1 METTYTP
8 KCWGGWGWYSLR
20 MFHTKMGDERV
31 VVVMRNFG
39 GGNIN
44 KLHQH
49 SFTSKERLE
58 VLLQLA
64 NILAKAIDM

>member
-1 METTYTP
+1 
-8 KCWGGWGWYSLR
+8 

-39 GGNIN
+39 GGN
-44 KLHQH
+44 LHQH

-64 NILAKAIDM
+64 NILAKAIDIVNVEPQKSLLHIYLPF